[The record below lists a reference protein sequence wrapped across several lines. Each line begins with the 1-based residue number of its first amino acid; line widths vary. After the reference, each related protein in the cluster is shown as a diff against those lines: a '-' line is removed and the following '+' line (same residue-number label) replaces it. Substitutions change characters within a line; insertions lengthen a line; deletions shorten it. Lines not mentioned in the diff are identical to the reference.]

1 MTVNL
6 DCVGKEKIEVARRE
20 FTLVAE
26 AEPADPEHNAITP
39 VDVYRVIGYFIAV
52 DFGPI

>member
-6 DCVGKEKIEVARRE
+6 DCVGKEKIEIARRE

-39 VDVYRVIGYFIAV
+39 VDVYRVIG
-52 DFGPI
+52 